1 MYKIVFYETYDGKC
15 PIWDFME
22 DLRLRS
28 KSNKNARI
36 QFKQISTYIELLRQ
50 STLKKIFGN
59 LDQETIEY
67 SIFIIKKILLFYFI
81 PKKISKNTKARN

>member
-22 DLRLRS
+22 DLRSRS

-50 STLKKIFGN
+50 NGTHINENVTKH
-59 LDQETIEY
+59 IEED
-67 SIFIIKKILLFYFI
+67 IWKL
-81 PKKISKNTKARN
+81 

>member
-1 MYKIVFYETYDGKC
+1 MMGSVLFGILWRICDYVQ
-15 PIWDFME
+15 
-22 DLRLRS
+22 
-28 KSNKNARI
+28 NQKNARI